1 VKDGPVPIARALEA
15 VIRDLGDGKARNAV
29 LISRTWS
36 KAAGEDSAKHAKPV
50 DIKEGVLIIH
60 VDSSGWLHKLTMD
73 KIRILSQINR
83 DLGEGSVRDIK
94 LKIGEI

>member
-1 VKDGPVPIARALEA
+1 VKDGPVPISQALEA
-15 VIRDLGDGKARNAV
+15 VIRDLGDGKARNAA

-36 KAAGEDSAKHAKPV
+36 KAAGENSVRHAKPV
-50 DIKEGVLIIH
+50 DIKEGVLIVH

>member
-1 VKDGPVPIARALEA
+1 VPISRALET
-15 VIRDLGDGKARNAV
+15 VIKDLGDGKARNAV
-29 LISRTWS
+29 LLSMTWS
-36 KAAGEDSAKHAKPV
+36 KAAGEGSAKHAKPV
-50 DIKEGVLIIH
+50 DMKEGVLIVH
-60 VDSSGWLHKLTMD
+60 VDSSGWLHKLTME